1 MLSKFGNNHSI
12 QIFTENMEVVID
24 LGITHTRLLVENDK
38 ESFIFYRGDL
48 QFEVAWREAI
58 K

>member
-1 MLSKFGNNHSI
+1 
-12 QIFTENMEVVID
+12 MEVVID